1 MLCAGRLCSPGSLG
15 SGAVG
20 AWVLC
25 GHVPA
30 VQLSVAGRCC
40 STAAAVVG
48 VCLDCISIAILLNRC
63 FLARCFAVAWLV
75 PLAGACWP
83 GFGEV
88 LRAWVQVGPWP
99 SGPPHAYLVAGR
111 PPPVGPSWCP
121 MWGGSVFGRPLYLR
135 WTALVLRL
143 VCIVIS
149 AARVARCAIQHSVSY
164 CVEIKFYA
172 SIQRVSEQFPN

>member
-1 MLCAGRLCSPGSLG
+1 LLCAGRLCSPGSLG

-20 AWVLC
+20 ARVLC
-25 GHVPA
+25 GRVPA

-48 VCLDCISIAILLNRC
+48 VCLDCISIAILLSCC
-63 FLARCFAVAWLV
+63 FLARGFVVAWLA

-111 PPPVGPSWCP
+111 PP
-121 MWGGSVFGRPLYLR
+121 R
-135 WTALVLRL
+135 WPEL
-143 VCIVIS
+143 
-149 AARVARCAIQHSVSY
+149 VSY
-164 CVEIKFYA
+164 VGRLGFRSSSLPPLDRTSTTFSLHRDFGSTCCA
-172 SIQRVSEQFPN
+172 LRDST